1 MEEIKMNYQWKLIA
15 ERGQP
20 ATGFVDV
27 FELIGRGHAI
37 VIIKYLAQHSD
48 PQQRIVL
55 TVLLEGQRKQW
66 TDGMITDI
74 HEDVENRIRVLELT
88 KFTQFNQLDYL
99 EAYHFFI
106 ESIDGFEYLSHGDL
120 AFMP

>member
-1 MEEIKMNYQWKLIA
+1 MEQIKMNYHWELLV

-27 FELIGRGHAI
+27 FKLIGRGNAI
-37 VIIKYLAQHSD
+37 AIIKYLAQHSD

-55 TVLLEGQRKQW
+55 TLLLEGQRKDW
-66 TDGMITDI
+66 TDGMIAGI

-88 KFTQFNQLDYL
+88 KFTQFNNLDYL
-99 EAYHFFI
+99 EAYHFYI
-106 ESIDGFEYLSHGDL
+106 HSIDGFEYMSHGDIS
-120 AFMP
+120 FIP